1 MIINIFLNF
10 VIFFL
15 VVVVLNDNFILFLI
29 DLFDNFIV
37 VNILFNLLCL
47 DE

>member
-1 MIINIFLNF
+1 MINIFLNF